1 MDITPSS
8 ALQIVVDMRRF
19 AGEAWGPLGIAIVEK
34 WVEFNGRYFDG
45 RLRPIPVHQQ
55 QLAIR

>member
-1 MDITPSS
+1 MPSS
-8 ALQIVVDMRRF
+8 ALQTGFTVVDMRRF

-45 RLRPIPVHQQ
+45 
-55 QLAIR
+55 